1 MSKNSITIESFN
13 FTNFKKSSIDK
24 YFNNI
29 NDNDDL
35 LLYFLNNI
43 RNFLP
48 LNNQMLENI
57 KNFDEDSK
65 MKIII
70 EYNNLIKTLKD
81 SNILSKNRSNN

>member
-1 MSKNSITIESFN
+1 MSKNSITRASFN
-13 FTNFKKSSIDK
+13 FTNFEKSSIDK

-57 KNFDEDSK
+57 NNFDEDSK

-81 SNILSKNRSNN
+81 SNILSKNTSNN